1 MLTYDDFK
9 KEVSTLNLQGVFE
22 VDDYYEEDVDET
34 YSIYSFKD
42 FENSLL
48 IQYYTDSQEWAYGVN
63 FVVGYGVTLED
74 AIVDFNNVKS

>member
-48 IQYYTDSQEWAYGVN
+48 IQYYTDSQEWTYGVN

>member
-48 IQYYTDSQEWAYGVN
+48 IQYYTDSQEWTYEVKGSTMGSGGTLEAAIVN
-63 FVVGYGVTLED
+63 F
-74 AIVDFNNVKS
+74 NND